1 MTRFFEHQDRA
12 RRTTRVLLVLMA
24 LGVIAMAGVVY
35 LMLLAV
41 AGFGHGSLTFR
52 PGLLASSVL
61 GTAALVLLCSG
72 TRVLML
78 RGGGRQVAEMLGG
91 RLVSGSPQGG
101 LEKRLLNVVEEMAI
115 ASGVAVPQ
123 VFVLDTES
131 GINAF
136 AAGLSIGDAVIAVTR
151 GSLEKLTRQEL
162 QGVIAHEFSHVLNGD
177 MRLNIRL
184 MGIVFGI
191 VCIGLLGRLLIR
203 FGGPRRVSFGGERS
217 QNNRVPLFLIGLGVL
232 MVGSVGEFFG
242 KLIKAA
248 VSRQREFLADA
259 SAIQF
264 TRDAS
269 GIAGALKKI
278 GGFSQGARVVSQRAT
293 EASHFFFAD
302 IDYSAFA
309 TGLFATHPP
318 LLERVRRIEPNF
330 SGRYPAV
337 GAQIAEPVLDTLP
350 GSYVAALAQPPQ
362 PTPPQ
367 PTRPDPAAVSARVGE
382 PTEQSL
388 QCGRRLLEAIPAE
401 LQSAVRVPFSA
412 CAAVF
417 ALLLSEEPEVLA
429 TQRELIASLSGAA
442 LLRETDKLGPPLAA
456 LPRRERLPL
465 AQLLAPALR
474 ELSRVQRAKFL
485 QTVRGLIDAD
495 AHLSIFE
502 CVLSETLADRLSEA
516 PRHRT
521 GVRHRSLHAVRTELV
536 LLLSLLA
543 HAGDFDGEGALPA
556 FRVAAARLSFAELE
570 LLPASPL
577 LISGLPQALSEL
589 RALVPALSEQV
600 VDACAHAVLA
610 DERVADDEI
619 TLLRAICA
627 GLDCPLPPF
636 SG

>member
-12 RRTTRVLLVLMA
+12 RRTTRVLLILMA
-24 LGVIAMAGVVY
+24 LGVISMAGIVY
-35 LMLLAV
+35 LMLLA
-41 AGFGHGSLTFR
+41 ALGFGHGSLGFR

-61 GTAALVLLCSG
+61 GTAALVTLASG
-72 TRVLML
+72 SRVLML

-115 ASGVAVPQ
+115 ASGVPVPQ
-123 VFVLDTES
+123 VFVLESES

-191 VCIGLLGRLLIR
+191 VCIGLLGRLLMR
-203 FGGPRRVSFGGERS
+203 FGGSRRVSFGGERS
-217 QNNRVPLFLIGLGVL
+217 ANNRVPLFLIGLSVL

-259 SAIQF
+259 SAVQF

-278 GGFSQGARVVSQRAT
+278 GGFSQGARVGTQRAA
-293 EASHFFFAD
+293 EASHFFFAN

-309 TGLFATHPP
+309 IGLFATHPP
-318 LLERVRRIEPNF
+318 LLERVRRIEPSF
-330 SGRYPAV
+330 SGQYPAV
-337 GAQIAEPVLDTLP
+337 GAQIAEPVADALAA
-350 GSYVAALAQPPQ
+350 SYVAAAAPTRPLA
-362 PTPPQ
+362 
-367 PTRPDPAAVSARVGE
+367 RPDPAAVSARVGE
-382 PTEQSL
+382 PDEQSL

-417 ALLLSEEPEVLA
+417 ALLLSEVPELLA
-429 TQRELIASLSGAA
+429 TQRELIAKRSGAA
-442 LLRETDKLGPPLAA
+442 LLRETDKLGPSLAA

-474 ELSRVQRAKFL
+474 ELSAVQRATFL
-485 QTVRGLIDAD
+485 ETVRGLIDAD
-495 AHLSIFE
+495 ARVSIFE
-502 CVLSETLADRLSEA
+502 CVLSETLADRLSER

-521 GVRHRSLHAVRTELV
+521 GVRHRSLRAVRAELA

-543 HAGDFDGEGALPA
+543 HAGDFDGQGALPA
-556 FRVAAARLSFAELE
+556 FRAAAARLSFAELE

-577 LISGLPQALSEL
+577 LVSGLPEALSEL
-589 RALVPALSEQV
+589 RALMPALSEQV

-627 GLDCPLPPF
+627 ALDCPLPPF
-636 SG
+636 SA

>member
-24 LGVIAMAGVVY
+24 LGVLSMAGIVY

-41 AGFGHGSLTFR
+41 AGIGHGALGFR
-52 PGLLASSVL
+52 PQLLACSVL
-61 GTAALVLLCSG
+61 GTTALVLLASG
-72 TRVLML
+72 SRVLML

-91 RLVSGSPQGG
+91 RLVSGSPQTG

-123 VFVLDTES
+123 VFVLDHES

-136 AAGLSIGDAVIAVTR
+136 AAGLSMGDAVIAVTR
-151 GSLEKLTRQEL
+151 GSLEKLTRAEL

-191 VCIGLLGRLLIR
+191 VCIGLLGRLLMR
-203 FGGPRRVSFGGERS
+203 VGGARRVSFGGERS
-217 QNNRVPLFLIGLGVL
+217 ENNRVPLFLIGLSVL

-278 GGFSQGARVVSQRAT
+278 GGFSEGARVATQRAT

-309 TGLFATHPP
+309 IGLFATHPP
-318 LLERVRRIEPNF
+318 LRERVRRIDPDF
-330 SGRYPAV
+330 SGSYPAV
-337 GAQIAEPVLDTLP
+337 GAQIAEPVPDALP
-350 GSYVAALAQPPQ
+350 DAYVAAAAPPS
-362 PTPPQ
+362 PA
-367 PTRPDPAAVSARVGE
+367 RPDPAAVSARIGE
-382 PTEQSL
+382 PDEQSL
-388 QCGRRLLEAIPAE
+388 QCGRRLLEAIPPE
-401 LQSAVRVPFSA
+401 LQSVVRVPFSA

-417 ALLLSEEPEVLA
+417 ALLLSEEPGVLA
-429 TQRELIASLSGAA
+429 IQRELITASSGAA
-442 LLRETDKLGPPLAA
+442 FLRETDKLGPALAA

-474 ELSRVQRAKFL
+474 ELSRVQRAAFL
-485 QTVRGLIDAD
+485 ETVRGLIEAD
-495 AHLSIFE
+495 ARLSIFE
-502 CVLSETLADRLSEA
+502 CVLSETLADRLSER

-521 GVRHRSLHAVRTELV
+521 GVRHRSLRAVRAELA

-543 HAGDFDGEGALPA
+543 HAGDFDGQGALPA
-556 FRVAAARLSFAELE
+556 FRAAAARLSFAELE

-577 LISGLPQALSEL
+577 LVSGLPQALSEL
-589 RALVPALSEQV
+589 RALMPALSEQV

-627 GLDCPLPPF
+627 ALDCPLPPF
-636 SG
+636 SA